1 METADLLQQQFEE
14 RKVQAAFYLEDF
26 RSKSVRTEFSKGHR
40 YNVLPFENQLDGYK
54 LNGKALKEPIKDN
67 NCYQYHF
74 DAQDRLILVE
84 QMAAFLGRF
93 HYFTMYSYEEN
104 SIETMYWSGDSLSNI
119 TKYMLENNQ
128 VQAASRHAAQGTST
142 QHYYYQNDQLKAIN
156 TLSKSGQSE
165 MDTTN
170 HFYYKEDGSLLKII
184 QTWSTG
190 GSRVTFSNERIA
202 YKKLEERLLGEMKIA
217 IQTFV
222 DEHPDETLFAL
233 AFSSYTEHAD
243 LILSAEV
250 VEQLSSDLKGGETP
264 DWSYSD
270 FDSMDLVK
278 QPLDEAETEKVT
290 ISVAKA
296 IKQVVEAEWFQ
307 LIPKSTDFRCYF
319 FNNEVEHRDENNQKI
334 AKILDGVSFFK

>member
-1 METADLLQQQFEE
+1 METANILKQQFDET
-14 RKVQAAFYLEDF
+14 KDKAAFYLKDF
-26 RSKSVRTEFSKGHR
+26 RSRSARTEVTKGCR

-54 LNGKALKEPIKDN
+54 LNGKTLKEPIKDN

-84 QMAAFLGRF
+84 QMAAFLGEF
-93 HYFTMYSYEEN
+93 HYFTMYCYEEN

-119 TKYMLENNQ
+119 TKYMLKNNQ
-128 VQAASRHAAQGTST
+128 VQTAIRHAAQGTST
-142 QHYYYQNDQLKAIN
+142 QCYYYQNAQLKAIN
-156 TLSKSGQSE
+156 TLSKSSQSE

-184 QTWSTG
+184 QTWLTG

-202 YKKLEERLLGEMKIA
+202 YKKLEERLLGEMKTA

-222 DEHPDETLFAL
+222 DEHPDETLFSL
-233 AFSSYTEHAD
+233 AFSSYTEHGD
-243 LILSAEV
+243 LFLSAEV
-250 VEQLSSDLKGGETP
+250 VEKLSDDFQADETP

-270 FDSMDLVK
+270 FGSMNLIM
-278 QPLDEAETEKVT
+278 QPLDEAETEKVS
-290 ISVAKA
+290 ISLAKV

-307 LIPKSTDFRCYF
+307 TITKNKDFRCYF
-319 FNNEVEHRDENNQKI
+319 FNNEVEHRDEDNQKI

>member
-14 RKVQAAFYLEDF
+14 RKAQAAFYLENF
-26 RSKSVRTEFSKGHR
+26 RSRSVRREVTKGCC

-54 LNGKALKEPIKDN
+54 LNGKALKESIKDN

-84 QMAAFLGRF
+84 QMAAFLGKF
-93 HYFTMYSYEEN
+93 HNFTMYSYDEN
-104 SIETMYWSGDSLSNI
+104 IIETMYWSGDSLSNI
-119 TKYMLENNQ
+119 TKYMLEDNQ
-128 VQAASRHAAQGTST
+128 VQTANRHAARGTSS
-142 QHYYYQNDQLKAIN
+142 QRYYYQNDQLKAIN
-156 TLSKSGQSE
+156 TLSKSDQSE

-250 VEQLSSDLKGGETP
+250 VEQVSDNFQADETP
-264 DWSYSD
+264 DWSYRD
-270 FDSMDLVK
+270 FDSIELIM

-296 IKQVVEAEWFQ
+296 INQVVEAEWFQ